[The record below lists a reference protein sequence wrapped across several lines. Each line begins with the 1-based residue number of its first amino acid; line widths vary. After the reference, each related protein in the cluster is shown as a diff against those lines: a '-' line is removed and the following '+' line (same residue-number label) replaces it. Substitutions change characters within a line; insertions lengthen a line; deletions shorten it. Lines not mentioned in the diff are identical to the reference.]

1 LPAENGRRGDS
12 NDKEMSGLTCILSF
26 GIDRGEGAKGMEFK
40 TREIDDIVI
49 YDIKW
54 EFKIRE
60 DIPVALHKH
69 VKNKLEM
76 GKRYFL
82 FNLKDVTYLESLGL
96 GEIVGC
102 LISISNSGGK
112 LILINVLPKI
122 RLMLEITG
130 LMNVFEIADDEET
143 AIKNFS

>member
-1 LPAENGRRGDS
+1 
-12 NDKEMSGLTCILSF
+12 
-26 GIDRGEGAKGMEFK
+26 MEFK

-69 VKNKLEM
+69 LKNQLKM
-76 GKRYFL
+76 GKKQFL

-96 GEIVGC
+96 GELVGC
-102 LISISNSGGK
+102 SISISKVGGK

-122 RLMLEITG
+122 RLMFKVTG
-130 LMNVFEIADDEET
+130 LENVFEIADDEET
-143 AIKNFS
+143 AIKNIC